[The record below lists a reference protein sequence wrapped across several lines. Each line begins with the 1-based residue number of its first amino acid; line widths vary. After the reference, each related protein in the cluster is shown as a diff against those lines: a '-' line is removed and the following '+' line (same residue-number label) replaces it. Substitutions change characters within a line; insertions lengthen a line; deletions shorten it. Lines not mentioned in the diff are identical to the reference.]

1 MAENSYNERQEA
13 STFESDWK
21 LHPGSRYAGWA
32 VSESSERVYIDSQ
45 GGVRAADESTIRRLA
60 VVAGEY
66 ELIVEVPGLVLLA
79 GSGDAKRRGSR
90 VLMAGEIISRMTV
103 MEVCNIIAT
112 TNWRGDLHVLGGGAH
127 RILSFDQ
134 GALKHV
140 FSNAPDDRLGEI
152 IYRAGVV
159 SRETLDAILSE
170 QGTKSPRLGETLIQR
185 GILEAPTL
193 FQLLQRQAEHIFF
206 SALVVSEGQYAFL
219 APTEDQT
226 PPPHTLHVPVQT
238 LLMEGVQRIDEMAL
252 FRDLIPSNE
261 LCPLKT
267 EGAKPRELDET
278 AQKVL
283 ELANGQRSIL
293 DLGML
298 LGLDEFATT
307 KAVYH
312 LRQQGLVS
320 LQSSPTVDPERVRSL
335 VGSFNEVLEDIFVAV
350 ATYGGIA
357 QTRDALEAWI
367 HGSGYAPF
375 LGEGVDELGQ
385 IDPDV
390 VIQAVQNIRYDQ
402 PLEALHQALH
412 ELAAFALFSAQ
423 ACLPNDQ
430 KRALA
435 RDVNTRL
442 KAIRLE
448 PSST

>member
-1 MAENSYNERQEA
+1 M
-13 STFESDWK
+13 
-21 LHPGSRYAGWA
+21 
-32 VSESSERVYIDSQ
+32 SESSERVYIDSQ
-45 GGVRAADESTIRRLA
+45 GGVRAADESTIKRLA

-112 TNWRGDLHVLGGGAH
+112 TNWRGNLHVLGGGAH

-134 GALKHV
+134 GALKHA
-140 FSNAPDDRLGEI
+140 FSNSPDDRLGEI
-152 IYRAGVV
+152 IYRAGVL
-159 SRETLDAILSE
+159 SREALDGIL
-170 QGTKSPRLGETLIQR
+170 QGQSMASPRLGETLIQR
-185 GILEAPTL
+185 GILEAPQL

-206 SALVVSEGQYAFL
+206 AALVVSEGQYAFL

-238 LLMEGVQRIDEMAL
+238 LLMQGVQRIDEMAL
-252 FRDLIPSNE
+252 FRDLIPSNQ
-261 LCPLKT
+261 LCPQKI
-267 EGAKPRELDET
+267 EGANARELDET
-278 AQKVL
+278 SKRLL
-283 ELANGQRSIL
+283 ELSNGQRTIL
-293 DLGML
+293 ELGIL
-298 LGLDEFATT
+298 TGLDEFATT
-307 KAVYH
+307 KAIYH

-320 LQSSPTVDPERVRSL
+320 LQSGPSIDPARVRGL
-335 VGSFNEVLEDIFVAV
+335 VESFNEVLEDIFVAV

-357 QTRDALEAWI
+357 QTRDALESWI

-375 LGEGVDELGQ
+375 LGDGVDELGQ

-390 VIQAVQNIRYDQ
+390 VIRAVSAVRYDQ
-402 PLEALHQALH
+402 PLAALHQALH

-430 KRALA
+430 KRSLA

-442 KAIRLE
+442 KAIRLD
-448 PSST
+448 PS